1 MEMLTG
7 KVVGKAETESVEPV
21 KEVELFTNPV
31 AVHRIKLNFGA
42 VPIVQTVLTAVCC
55 GILRYKKNNGGE
67 IQAVAEEIIRRIVGG

>member
-31 AVHRIKLNFGA
+31 AVHRIKLSFGA
-42 VPIVQTVLTAVCC
+42 VPIVQTVLTAVCG
-55 GILRYKKNNGGE
+55 GILWYMKNNGGE
-67 IQAVAEEIIRRIVGG
+67 TQAVAEEIIRRIVGG